1 MVQWVVSG
9 LALIVAVL
17 AWARSRKLGRK
28 LDQLT
33 QQYWE
38 LRYQHGQLKAR
49 VDRIDPE
56 AQAADNPPASSASGQ
71 TFIPLSSL
79 KR

>member
-1 MVQWVVSG
+1 MQWVVSG

-56 AQAADNPPASSASGQ
+56 AQAAADAPVSAATGQ

>member
-1 MVQWVVSG
+1 VVQWVVSG
-9 LALIVAVL
+9 VALIVAAL
-17 AWARSRKLGRK
+17 AWVRSRTLNRK
-28 LDQLT
+28 QDQLT

-49 VDRIDPE
+49 VDRLDPDT
-56 AQAADNPPASSASGQ
+56 QAAAEPPAAGPGQ

>member
-1 MVQWVVSG
+1 MQWIVSG
-9 LALIVAVL
+9 AALFLALL
-17 AWARSRKLGRK
+17 AWMRSRTLKRK

-38 LRYQHGQLKAR
+38 LRYQHGQLKGR
-49 VDRIDPE
+49 VDRIDPD
-56 AQAADNPPASSASGQ
+56 AQAPADAPAAEAAGQ

-79 KR
+79 KK

>member
-1 MVQWVVSG
+1 MQWVVSG
-9 LALIVAVL
+9 AALVLALL
-17 AWARSRKLGRK
+17 AWMRSRTLKRK

-38 LRYQHGQLKAR
+38 LRYQHGQLKGR
-49 VDRIDPE
+49 VDRVSPD
-56 AQAADNPPASSASGQ
+56 AQAAADPPAAEAAGQ

-79 KR
+79 KK